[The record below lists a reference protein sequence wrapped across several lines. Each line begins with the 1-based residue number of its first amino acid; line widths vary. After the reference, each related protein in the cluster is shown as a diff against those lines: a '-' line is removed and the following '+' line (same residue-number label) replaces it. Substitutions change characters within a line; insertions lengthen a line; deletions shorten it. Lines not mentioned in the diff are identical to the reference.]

1 MRERSAT
8 VRVESDES
16 LVIKDVCHEHCAPA
30 LTAPST
36 EGEMSRE
43 SGSALHSDTRV
54 SVRSGAR
61 DISGWLSASQSDMS
75 AAFSSMRRA
84 VARVVGLSARRGATS
99 ASRPEMSGTSRL
111 RISAS
116 FSSSAGAR
124 ESSSSP
130 GLFEFRVCSV
140 KPGAM
145 DAYLAACAAHAET
158 RARLEPGFLGAFRTS
173 TGGELNEITRV
184 THFADYDARDATSAA
199 KRADPAWRAFCQD
212 TESMLEKHTSE
223 MYLPATPCL
232 EAIAKSPSDANA
244 FSRWRAFFHENDKKH
259 EHALD
264 EKPGVFE
271 LRAYQLELGYNP
283 IPKLVAHM
291 AEGLPSKLASDPDEN
306 GALVGM
312 FYSDVGR
319 LNRFVEVWRYDSA
332 QKHIAAREAARGAQ
346 TWRACVGHI
355 APMVQMFDTKLTEPT
370 RCSPTQ

>member
-1 MRERSAT
+1 
-8 VRVESDES
+8 
-16 LVIKDVCHEHCAPA
+16 
-30 LTAPST
+30 
-36 EGEMSRE
+36 MSE

-111 RISAS
+111 RVSAS
-116 FSSSAGAR
+116 FSSSAGSAAR
-124 ESSSSP
+124 ERNNSSSP

-259 EHALD
+259 KRAFD